1 MRRFFSFRSSSSSE
15 GKENPVPSVTNDENV
30 FWEANRENFPRNAI
44 GAEIRSKSP
53 TSKASDSPHLRRSL
67 SFSSSTPYSRE
78 IEGRCNSY
86 RNLSGSLSDY
96 SNIPHQSVES
106 PIRNLPPTPEKF
118 RISQRYGQ
126 ETSCK
131 VHGQETSS
139 RSQHCSPVNSPH
151 SSPVPLRCRSSRVT
165 QRLDIKSIPHL
176 CIEEGQNGKKSRD
189 GSHPPFIGN
198 YGHLAEKRIH
208 PNSGRP
214 PKSQYTTPLATS
226 VDENLCSLSFR
237 EAKDGNNSLSS
248 RDEMGSDFGHVS
260 PNKPA
265 RKFSERESSTF
276 HGKAK
281 VNFLDNESQTTTTVE
296 DIYEDT
302 SNSLEQ
308 KCSLSDHISL
318 DNILDRYSADEALSH
333 RGQGHSSWDDST
345 APRHDSFHFLG
356 MRDDHFDAD
365 LLMKL
370 NDVEEQVKAVA
381 ELADPDEIWS
391 GRLSTSGLVHM
402 LRSMAE
408 ERRNLASELSLQLR
422 CRISERSSTREALN
436 QAKRDLDTRTR
447 RLEREKDEL
456 QSSLEKEL
464 DRRSSDWSFKLEK
477 FQAEEQRLRERVREL
492 AEQNVSIQREVSCLS
507 GKKME
512 AQDHIMNLESKLNG
526 VTIRLEEMRSENAT
540 LHEAL
545 SDLQEQFNTA
555 KADEECIKRSYKETD
570 MEAKELMK
578 TIAKLQIVC
587 SEQEKTITGLRQG
600 YIEPTGK
607 QPEDLVRTL
616 KVEHVRLAGV
626 EQTLRKEIESL
637 RIEVDSLKH
646 EKTFL
651 LGRLRSAGSS
661 CSSFYR
667 IDQELHSQMECLQN
681 EAFSL
686 LDDGDDL
693 CDKLLKVASN
703 KRYDHGTVALHGSD
717 GYSVAEHNMKLQ
729 SLRRA
734 VKKFKG
740 RLQSMSTTLDQRSR
754 LGGLESQPHKTETGI
769 SIPHDDTLRED
780 SMELM
785 LKAET
790 LITALLREK
799 LLHRELELERLQSEL
814 GSSVRGKETLQS
826 EIIRLQDH
834 ASCLTHEMKDVE
846 HQVRKKEESISRLQ
860 HDLEECTKE
869 LMVGREM
876 LPRVS
881 EERDRLWEELKQSR
895 ETNMFIDYE
904 LKTLKKKIEALEEE
918 ILMKEGQITIL
929 RDSMGKQI
937 L

>member
-67 SFSSSTPYSRE
+67 E

-176 CIEEGQNGKKSRD
+176 C
-189 GSHPPFIGN
+189 SHPPFIGN

-265 RKFSERESSTF
+265 RKFT
-276 HGKAK
+276 K

-345 APRHDSFHFLG
+345 TPRHDSFHFLG

-507 GKKME
+507 GKKLE
-512 AQDHIMNLESKLNG
+512 AQESYNESG
-526 VTIRLEEMRSENAT
+526 NAT

-667 IDQELHSQMECLQN
+667 IDQELHSQM
-681 EAFSL
+681 
-686 LDDGDDL
+686 D
-693 CDKLLKVASN
+693 N

-740 RLQSMSTTLDQRSR
+740 RLSR
-754 LGGLESQPHKTETGI
+754 LDGLESQPHKTETGI
-769 SIPHDDTLRED
+769 SIPHNDTLRED

-790 LITALLREK
+790 LITALLGEK
-799 LLHRELELERLQSEL
+799 LLHKELELERLQSEL